1 MTYLLDTNVLI
12 LLLTKEYNRLSKN
25 QLEILNDKT
34 NNYLLSQASYYE
46 MAIKLRLGKLEFD
59 LSDVEEFRR
68 ELSIRM
74 LNLETLHFVMIHNV
88 PKVTDDKGKPHGD
101 PFDLL
106 ILAQAQY
113 ERLPI
118 LSTDRYFP
126 KYTTVTV
133 IS

>member
-46 MAIKLRLGKLEFD
+46 MAIKFRLGKLEFD

-74 LNLETLHFVMIHNV
+74 LNLETLHFAMIHNV

-126 KYTTVTV
+126 KYITVTV

>member
-1 MTYLLDTNVLI
+1 MTYLLDTNVLL

-25 QLEILNDKT
+25 QLEILNDQT

-46 MAIKLRLGKLEFD
+46 MAIKLRLGKLAFD
-59 LSDVEEFRR
+59 LTDVEEFCR
-68 ELSIRM
+68 ELFIRM
-74 LNLETLHFVMIHNV
+74 LNLETLHFAMIHNV
-88 PKVTDDKGKPHGD
+88 PKVTDDKGKPHVD

-133 IS
+133 NG

>member
-12 LLLTKEYNRLSKN
+12 FLFSKEYNRLSKN
-25 QLEILNDKT
+25 QLIVLNNKG

-46 MAIKLRLGKLEFD
+46 MAIKLRLGKLDFT
-59 LSDVEEFRR
+59 LSDMEEFRR

-74 LNLETLHFVMIHNV
+74 LNLETLHFSMIDNV
-88 PKVTDDKGKPHGD
+88 PKVTDEKGKPHGD

-113 ERLPI
+113 EGLPI

>member
-12 LLLTKEYNRLSKN
+12 FLLTREYNRLSKN
-25 QLEILNDKT
+25 QLAILNDKT

-46 MAIKLRLGKLEFD
+46 MAIKLRLGKLAFD

-68 ELSIRM
+68 QLSIRM
-74 LNLETLHFVMIHNV
+74 LNLETPHFSMIHNV

-133 IS
+133 ID

>member
-12 LLLTKEYNRLSKN
+12 LLFTKEYNRLSKS
-25 QLEILNDKT
+25 QLEVLNDKA

-46 MAIKLRLGKLEFD
+46 MAIKFRLGKLEFD
-59 LSDVEEFRR
+59 LSDVEIFRR

-74 LNLETLHFVMIHNV
+74 LNLETLHFAMIHNV

>member
-12 LLLTKEYNRLSKN
+12 FLFSKEYNRLSKN
-25 QLEILNDKT
+25 QLDVLNDKM

-46 MAIKLRLGKLEFD
+46 MAIKLRLGQLNFT
-59 LSDVEEFRR
+59 LNDVEEFRR

-74 LNLETLHFVMIHNV
+74 LNLETFHFAMIDNV
-88 PKVTDDKGKPHGD
+88 PKVTDEKGKLHGD

-113 ERLPI
+113 EGLPI
-118 LSTDRYFP
+118 LSTDRHFP
-126 KYTTVTV
+126 KYETVTV
-133 IS
+133 VN

>member
-12 LLLTKEYNRLSKN
+12 FLFSKEYNRLSKN
-25 QLEILNDKT
+25 QLAILNNKG

-46 MAIKLRLGKLEFD
+46 MAIKLRLGKLDFT
-59 LSDVEEFRR
+59 LSDMEEFRR
-68 ELSIRM
+68 QLSIRM
-74 LNLETLHFVMIHNV
+74 LNLETLHFSMIDSV
-88 PKVTDDKGKPHGD
+88 PKVKDEKGKPHGD

-113 ERLPI
+113 EELPV
-118 LSTDRYFP
+118 LSTDRHFP

>member
-12 LLLTKEYNRLSKN
+12 LLLAKEYNRLSKN

-74 LNLETLHFVMIHNV
+74 LNLETLHFAMIHNV

>member
-25 QLEILNDKT
+25 QLEILNDKANT
-34 NNYLLSQASYYE
+34 YLLSQASYYE
-46 MAIKLRLGKLEFD
+46 LAIKLWLGRFEFD
-59 LSDVEEFRR
+59 LSDVEAFRR

-74 LNLETLHFVMIHNV
+74 LHLETFHFAMIQDV
-88 PKVTDDKGKPHGD
+88 PKVTDAKGKPHGD

-113 ERLPI
+113 ERLSI
-118 LSTDRYFP
+118 LSTDRYFSQYAP
-126 KYTTVTV
+126 VTV

>member
-1 MTYLLDTNVLI
+1 
-12 LLLTKEYNRLSKN
+12 
-25 QLEILNDKT
+25 
-34 NNYLLSQASYYE
+34 
-46 MAIKLRLGKLEFD
+46 MAIKLRLGKLVID

-68 ELSIRM
+68 ELSIHM
-74 LNLETLHFVMIHNV
+74 LNLEILHFAMIHSV

-118 LSTDRYFP
+118 LSTDKYFP

>member
-1 MTYLLDTNVLI
+1 MI
-12 LLLTKEYNRLSKN
+12 
-25 QLEILNDKT
+25 
-34 NNYLLSQASYYE
+34 A
-46 MAIKLRLGKLEFD
+46 
-59 LSDVEEFRR
+59 
-68 ELSIRM
+68 
-74 LNLETLHFVMIHNV
+74 NL
-88 PKVTDDKGKPHGD
+88 PKVTDDTGKPHGD

-126 KYTTVTV
+126 KYTTITV

>member
-1 MTYLLDTNVLI
+1 
-12 LLLTKEYNRLSKN
+12 
-25 QLEILNDKT
+25 
-34 NNYLLSQASYYE
+34 LLSQASYYE
-46 MAIKLRLGKLEFD
+46 LAIKLRLGRFEFD
-59 LSDVEEFRR
+59 LSDVEAFRR

-74 LNLETLHFVMIHNV
+74 LHLETFHFAMIQDV
-88 PKVTDDKGKPHGD
+88 PKVTDAKGKPHGD

-106 ILAQAQY
+106 VLAQAQY

-126 KYTTVTV
+126 HYATVTV